1 MNFWWSIPQKGI
13 RSKIVLRFLGLENH
27 YWGLQSH
34 PGCWIQLYFYVLK
47 TILGGRIMNALSFCR
62 PKMILDRPNCFGQIQ
77 IVLVMPK
84 SFWSDLNHFGQVQI
98 RLFWTNFYDLDPTK
112 KIGPVQNNWYSTKM
126 IWTVQNHFGSME
138 G

>member
-1 MNFWWSIPQKGI
+1 MVFCFFCEKKLFEWSRSLKQFIQKNL
-13 RSKIVLRFLGLENH
+13 RQNHFLTYSWRFLPCP
-27 YWGLQSH
+27 S
-34 PGCWIQLYFYVLK
+34 ILY
-47 TILGGRIMNALSFCR
+47 R

-77 IVLVMPK
+77 IVLVIPK

-126 IWTVQNHFGSME
+126 IWTVQNHFGSI
-138 G
+138 GGIAHFFKRCSIKL